1 MDVLTFFSCARCT
14 ASYFPRPI
22 CCATCGGARFVTA
35 DAAAGVVEEV
45 TCVRHAVG
53 TGSTEPNW
61 LATVRLAE
69 GPRVIARLPGE
80 LPRDTAVRLLLQ
92 RDGAIV
98 AVRAQEK
105 TS

>member
-1 MDVLTFFSCARCT
+1 VYRVLLPAADLLRDVR
-14 ASYFPRPI
+14 
-22 CCATCGGARFVTA
+22 
-35 DAAAGVVEEV
+35 
-45 TCVRHAVG
+45 